1 MKNLKKHSFI
11 LLLVTLLV
19 LYLVLKDNFSQIM
32 ELLFSM
38 KLMYLLLAVIF
49 IFLYWIFK
57 SIAMYIVTKHYSKD
71 IKLSSIF
78 KQIVITQFFNGITPF
93 STGGQPMQ
101 IYMLKKSKVSL
112 AKSTNIVMQDF
123 MMYQV
128 ALVLYGVFAVIANY
142 KFSFFE
148 SVPFLRKLVFL
159 GFLINTFVCLVVVVL
174 CFSKKISKKTFDLCF
189 KILSKIRFIKNS
201 DEVSQKWNN
210 RLLEFQESAD
220 IFMKNKSLFLKGTLL
235 NVLALTSYYII
246 PFFIILGMKNTINMS
261 VLNVIVSSAYTLV
274 IGSFVP
280 IPGGTGGIEYGFLKF
295 FGNVNTGSTLSAML
309 LMWRFITYYLG
320 MIIGGVIFSF
330 YRGDEN

>member
-32 ELLFSM
+32 GLLLSM
-38 KLMYLLLAVIF
+38 KLGYLLLAVIF
-49 IFLYWIFK
+49 IFLYWVFK
-57 SIAMYIVTKHYSKD
+57 SIAMDIVARHYSKS
-71 IKLSSIF
+71 IKGFNIF

-101 IYMLKKSKVSL
+101 IYMLKKSNISL

-128 ALVLYGVFAVIANY
+128 ALVLYGIFAVIANY
-142 KFSFFE
+142 RFGFFE
-148 SVPFLRKLVFL
+148 SVPLLRRLVFL
-159 GFLINTFVCLVVVVL
+159 GFLINTLVCLMVVIL
-174 CFSKKISKKTFDLCF
+174 CFSKKTSKKIFDLCF
-189 KILSKIRFIKNS
+189 KILSKIKFIKNPN
-201 DEVSQKWNN
+201 EVREKWNN

-220 IFMKNKSLFLKGTLL
+220 LFMRNKSLFLKGTIL
-235 NVLALTSYYII
+235 NILALTSYYII
-246 PFFIILGMKNTINMS
+246 PFFIILGMRDTTNMS

-320 MIIGGVIFSF
+320 MIIGGVMFSF

>member
-32 ELLFSM
+32 GLLLSM
-38 KLMYLLLAVIF
+38 KLGYLLLAVIF
-49 IFLYWIFK
+49 IFLYWVFK
-57 SIAMYIVTKHYSKD
+57 SIAMDIVARHYSKS
-71 IKLSSIF
+71 IKGFNIF

-101 IYMLKKSKVSL
+101 IYMLKKSNISL

-128 ALVLYGVFAVIANY
+128 ALVLYGIFAVIANY
-142 KFSFFE
+142 RFGFFE
-148 SVPFLRKLVFL
+148 SVPLLRRLVFL
-159 GFLINTFVCLVVVVL
+159 GFLINTLVCLMVVIL
-174 CFSKKISKKTFDLCF
+174 CFSKKTSKKIFDLCF
-189 KILSKIRFIKNS
+189 KILSKIKFIKNPN
-201 DEVSQKWNN
+201 EVREKWNN

-220 IFMKNKSLFLKGTLL
+220 LFMRNKSLFLKGTIL
-235 NVLALTSYYII
+235 NILALTSYYII
-246 PFFIILGMKNTINMS
+246 PFFIILGMRDTTNMS

-295 FGNVNTGSTLSAML
+295 FGNVNNGSTLSAML

-320 MIIGGVIFSF
+320 MIIGGVMFSF

>member
-142 KFSFFE
+142 KFGFFE

-189 KILSKIRFIKNS
+189 KILSKIKFIKNS
-201 DEVSQKWNN
+201 DEVRQKWNN

>member
-32 ELLFSM
+32 GLLLSM
-38 KLMYLLLAVIF
+38 KLGYLLLAVIF
-49 IFLYWIFK
+49 IFFYWVFK
-57 SIAMYIVTKHYSKD
+57 SIAMYIVARHYSKS
-71 IKLSSIF
+71 IKGFNIF

-101 IYMLKKSKVSL
+101 IYMLKKSNISL

-128 ALVLYGVFAVIANY
+128 ALVLYGIFAVIANY
-142 KFSFFE
+142 RFGFFE
-148 SVPFLRKLVFL
+148 SVPLLRRLVFL
-159 GFLINTFVCLVVVVL
+159 GFLINTLVCLMVVIL
-174 CFSKKISKKTFDLCF
+174 CFSKKTSKKIFDLCF
-189 KILSKIRFIKNS
+189 KILSKIKFIKNPN
-201 DEVSQKWNN
+201 EVREKWNN

-220 IFMKNKSLFLKGTLL
+220 LFMRNKSLFLKGTIL
-235 NVLALTSYYII
+235 NILALTSYYII
-246 PFFIILGMKNTINMS
+246 PFFIILGMRDTTNMS

-320 MIIGGVIFSF
+320 MIIGGVMFSF

>member
-32 ELLFSM
+32 GLLLSM
-38 KLMYLLLAVIF
+38 KLGYLLLAVIF
-49 IFLYWIFK
+49 IFLYWVFK
-57 SIAMYIVTKHYSKD
+57 SIAMCIVARHYSKS
-71 IKLSSIF
+71 IKGFNIF

-101 IYMLKKSKVSL
+101 IYMLKKSNISL

-128 ALVLYGVFAVIANY
+128 ALVLYGIFAVVANY
-142 KFSFFE
+142 RFGFFE
-148 SVPFLRKLVFL
+148 SVPLLRRLVFL
-159 GFLINTFVCLVVVVL
+159 GFLINTLVCLMVVIL
-174 CFSKKISKKTFDLCF
+174 CFSKKTSKKIFDLCF
-189 KILSKIRFIKNS
+189 KILSKIKFIKNPN
-201 DEVSQKWNN
+201 EVREKWNN

-220 IFMKNKSLFLKGTLL
+220 LFMRNKSLFLKGTIL
-235 NVLALTSYYII
+235 NILALTSYYII
-246 PFFIILGMKNTINMS
+246 PFFIILGMRDTINMS

-320 MIIGGVIFSF
+320 MIIGGVMFSF

>member
-32 ELLFSM
+32 G
-38 KLMYLLLAVIF
+38 LLLSF
-49 IFLYWIFK
+49 IFLYWVFK
-57 SIAMYIVTKHYSKD
+57 SIAMYIVARHYSKS
-71 IKLSSIF
+71 IKGFNIF

-101 IYMLKKSKVSL
+101 IYMLKKSNISL

-128 ALVLYGVFAVIANY
+128 ALVLYGIFAVVANY
-142 KFSFFE
+142 RFGFFE
-148 SVPFLRKLVFL
+148 SVPLLRRLVFL
-159 GFLINTFVCLVVVVL
+159 GFLVNTLVCLMVVIL
-174 CFSKKISKKTFDLCF
+174 CFSKKTSKKIFDLCF
-189 KILSKIRFIKNS
+189 KILSKIKFIKNPN
-201 DEVSQKWNN
+201 EVREKWNN

-220 IFMKNKSLFLKGTLL
+220 LFMRNKSLFLKGTIL
-235 NVLALTSYYII
+235 NILALTSYYII
-246 PFFIILGMKNTINMS
+246 PFFIILGMRDTTNMS

-320 MIIGGVIFSF
+320 MIIGGVMFSF

>member
-19 LYLVLKDNFSQIM
+19 LYLVLKDNFSKIM
-32 ELLFSM
+32 GLLLSM
-38 KLMYLLLAVIF
+38 KLGYLLLAVIF
-49 IFLYWIFK
+49 IFLYWVFK
-57 SIAMYIVTKHYSKD
+57 SIVMYIVARHYSKS
-71 IKLSSIF
+71 IKGFNIF

-101 IYMLKKSKVSL
+101 IYMLKKSNISL

-128 ALVLYGVFAVIANY
+128 ALVLYGIFAVVANY
-142 KFSFFE
+142 RFGFFE
-148 SVPFLRKLVFL
+148 SVPLLRRLVFL
-159 GFLINTFVCLVVVVL
+159 GFLINTLVCLMVVIL
-174 CFSKKISKKTFDLCF
+174 CFSKKTSKKIFDLCF
-189 KILSKIRFIKNS
+189 KILSKIKFIKNPN
-201 DEVSQKWNN
+201 EVREKWNN

-220 IFMKNKSLFLKGTLL
+220 LFMRNKSLFLKGTIL
-235 NVLALTSYYII
+235 NILALTSYYII
-246 PFFIILGMKNTINMS
+246 PFFIILGMRDTTNMS

-320 MIIGGVIFSF
+320 MIIGGVMFSF

>member
-11 LLLVTLLV
+11 LLFVTLLV

-32 ELLFSM
+32 GLLLSM
-38 KLMYLLLAVIF
+38 KLGYLLLAVIF
-49 IFLYWIFK
+49 IFLSWVFK
-57 SIAMYIVTKHYSKD
+57 SIAMYIVARHYSKS
-71 IKLSSIF
+71 IKGFNIF

-101 IYMLKKSKVSL
+101 IYMLKKSNISL

-128 ALVLYGVFAVIANY
+128 ALVLYGIFAVVTNY
-142 KFSFFE
+142 RFGFFE
-148 SVPFLRKLVFL
+148 SVPLLRRLVFL
-159 GFLINTFVCLVVVVL
+159 GFLINTLVCLMVVIL
-174 CFSKKISKKTFDLCF
+174 CFSKKTSKKIFDLCF
-189 KILSKIRFIKNS
+189 KILSKIKFIKNPN
-201 DEVSQKWNN
+201 EVREKWNN

-220 IFMKNKSLFLKGTLL
+220 LFMRNKSLFLKGTIL
-235 NVLALTSYYII
+235 NILALTSYYII
-246 PFFIILGMKNTINMS
+246 PFFIILGMRDTTNMS

-320 MIIGGVIFSF
+320 MIIGGVMFSF

>member
-1 MKNLKKHSFI
+1 MKNLKKQSFI

-32 ELLFSM
+32 ELLLSM
-38 KLMYLLLAVIF
+38 KLGYLLLAVIF
-49 IFLYWIFK
+49 IFLYWVFK
-57 SIAMYIVTKHYSKD
+57 AIAMYIVARHYSKS
-71 IKLSSIF
+71 IKGFNIF

-101 IYMLKKSKVSL
+101 IYMLKKSNISL

-128 ALVLYGVFAVIANY
+128 ALVLYGIFAVIANY
-142 KFSFFE
+142 RFGFFE
-148 SVPFLRKLVFL
+148 SVPLLRRLVFL
-159 GFLINTFVCLVVVVL
+159 GFLINTLVCLMVVIL
-174 CFSKKISKKTFDLCF
+174 CFSKKTSKKIFDLCF
-189 KILSKIRFIKNS
+189 KILSKIKFIKNPN
-201 DEVSQKWNN
+201 EVREKWNN

-220 IFMKNKSLFLKGTLL
+220 LFMRNKSLFLKGTIL
-235 NVLALTSYYII
+235 NILALTSYYII
-246 PFFIILGMKNTINMS
+246 PFFIILGMRDITNMS

-320 MIIGGVIFSF
+320 MIIGGVMFSF